1 MLSDSACPSSSACL
15 SDLYLLHLT
24 HMQVYEG
31 LKHWSKHLTCLS
43 YPYAGLWELK
53 ALAYPSDLSFLP
65 IFRFLGAM
73 RQSKICIVGRS
84 ERDIENTTIPTH
96 YTIRKYQ
103 EAMASGCLIAGDIPD
118 NEVG

>member
-1 MLSDSACPSSSACL
+1 
-15 SDLYLLHLT
+15 
-24 HMQVYEG
+24 
-31 LKHWSKHLTCLS
+31 
-43 YPYAGLWELK
+43 
-53 ALAYPSDLSFLP
+53 
-65 IFRFLGAM
+65 M

-118 NEVG
+118 NEVRYGTKLMFLCQMG